1 MKKMYGK
8 IYSDTAWN
16 YTSQVNQPVKSYAE
30 KTVNT
35 KIMEVHKI
43 KYYKIIANNHI
54 QTST

>member
-1 MKKMYGK
+1 MYGK